1 MVLVDTTVWIALLR
15 GQAGPAVQ
23 RLRVILDE
31 GDAALAPV
39 IVQEILQGARD
50 EAACRTLQRRFS
62 ALPMIDGTSALQ
74 TRMQTHMAAGRLYA
88 RCRWAGIT
96 PRSPHDCL
104 IAQIAIEHEVPLLH
118 DDRDFEL
125 LSQVDPRLALLR
137 A

>member
-1 MVLVDTTVWIALLR
+1 M
-15 GQAGPAVQ
+15 Q

-74 TRMQTHMAAGRLYA
+74 THVAAGRLYA

-118 DDRDFEL
+118 DDHDFEL